1 MRGETCAFNCGSNG
15 VLIEGI
21 EGSTPPGE
29 AKNFAAA
36 VVPVIRISANT
47 RNGRSDYLSK
57 MPIDTA
63 YRNTWIIIHVKGV
76 NKQFSYREQ
85 NALSI
90 IKTDERAIPS
100 ART

>member
-21 EGSTPPGE
+21 EGRTPPGE
-29 AKNFAAA
+29 AKNFAA

-47 RNGRSDYLSK
+47 QINGRSDYLSK

-63 YRNTWIIIHVKGV
+63 YRN
-76 NKQFSYREQ
+76 S
-85 NALSI
+85 
-90 IKTDERAIPS
+90 AIPGS
-100 ART
+100 SYMSKG

>member
-1 MRGETCAFNCGSNG
+1 
-15 VLIEGI
+15 
-21 EGSTPPGE
+21 
-29 AKNFAAA
+29 
-36 VVPVIRISANT
+36 
-47 RNGRSDYLSK
+47 

-90 IKTDERAIPS
+90 IKTLKNIKH
-100 ART
+100 

>member
-1 MRGETCAFNCGSNG
+1 MCEAKLTL
-15 VLIEGI
+15 LIAVPTVRI

-29 AKNFAAA
+29 AKNFAA

-63 YRNTWIIIHVKGV
+63 YRN
-76 NKQFSYREQ
+76 S
-85 NALSI
+85 
-90 IKTDERAIPS
+90 AIPGS
-100 ART
+100 LYMSKE

>member
-1 MRGETCAFNCGSNG
+1 M
-15 VLIEGI
+15 IEGI

-29 AKNFAAA
+29 AKNFAA

-47 RNGRSDYLSK
+47 RNGSDYLSK

-63 YRNTWIIIHVKGV
+63 YRDSAIPGSLYVVKRV

-100 ART
+100 PRT

>member
-1 MRGETCAFNCGSNG
+1 MGETCAFNCDSNG

-29 AKNFAAA
+29 AINFAA
-36 VVPVIRISANT
+36 VVPVVRISANT

-63 YRNTWIIIHVKGV
+63 YR
-76 NKQFSYREQ
+76 YR
-85 NALSI
+85 NS
-90 IKTDERAIPS
+90 AIPGS
-100 ART
+100 LYMSKG

>member
-21 EGSTPPGE
+21 EGSTLPGE
-29 AKNFAAA
+29 AKNFAA

-63 YRNTWIIIHVKGV
+63 YRN
-76 NKQFSYREQ
+76 S
-85 NALSI
+85 
-90 IKTDERAIPS
+90 AIPGS
-100 ART
+100 LYMSKE

>member
-1 MRGETCAFNCGSNG
+1 MDPLA
-15 VLIEGI
+15 VLAYGAEQALPLTGT
-21 EGSTPPGE
+21 GTGTPPGE
-29 AKNFAAA
+29 AKNFAT

-47 RNGRSDYLSK
+47 RKGRSDYLSK
-57 MPIDTA
+57 MPIRTA
-63 YRNTWIIIHVKGV
+63 YRNTWIIKGV
-76 NKQFSYREQ
+76 NKQLSYHEQ